1 MKFKKYVDKLNVDLT
16 NKTYIVTGANSGL
29 GFETTK
35 YLLYLNATV
44 IMACRNIA
52 KAINA
57 EKEIR
62 AEITTGKI
70 IIEEYDQGDIQSIR
84 NFAQKVIQS
93 YKIDGVVFNAG
104 IYFPKVDAKTKDE
117 FELTV
122 GTNYIGQ
129 YVLFD
134 SLKSI
139 INESTRMV
147 IVTSLT
153 ARLSKKYK
161 LENIEKLS
169 RNSRYG
175 YSKLLLAN
183 ECYELINQGYKCV
196 LTHPGICS
204 TNILFNKD
212 TGLPNLFSRLGR
224 RFLNIFTHSASKAAL
239 TTLLG
244 LVCDYKP
251 YMYVKP
257 RGMFAISGYPKIVNF
272 PKKYTSSNLLEET
285 RNYITQKVGS

>member
-29 GFETTK
+29 GLETTK

-44 IMACRNIA
+44 IMACRNIS
-52 KAINA
+52 KALNA

-62 AEITTGKI
+62 TTITTGKI
-70 IIEEYDQGDIQSIR
+70 IIEEYDQSDIESIK
-84 NFAQKVIQS
+84 NFAQRVIQS
-93 YKIDGVVFNAG
+93 YKIDGMVFNAG
-104 IYFPKVDAKTKDE
+104 IYFPKVDAKTKDD

-129 YVLFD
+129 YILFD
-134 SLKSI
+134 NLKTI
-139 INESTRMV
+139 IDENVRMV

-153 ARLSKKYK
+153 ARLSKKHK
-161 LENIEKLS
+161 LENVEKMS

-175 YSKLLLAN
+175 FSKLLLAN
-183 ECYELINQGYKCV
+183 ECYELTQKGYKCV

-212 TGLPNLFSRLGR
+212 TGLPSLFSRLGR

-239 TTLLG
+239 TNLLG

-251 YMYVKP
+251 NMYIKP
-257 RGMFAISGYPKIVNF
+257 RGPFAISGYPRIVKVPN
-272 PKKYTSSNLLEET
+272 KYASSNLLEET
-285 RNYITQKVGS
+285 RSYITQKVGS

>member
-44 IMACRNIA
+44 IMACRNIS
-52 KAINA
+52 KAMNA

-70 IIEEYDQGDIQSIR
+70 IIEEYDQGNIQSIR

-104 IYFPKVDAKTKDE
+104 VYFPKVDAKTKDN

-139 INESTRMV
+139 IDENTRIV

-153 ARLSKKYK
+153 ARLSKNHK
-161 LENIEKLS
+161 LENVENMS

-175 YSKLLLAN
+175 YSKLLLAK
-183 ECYELINQGYKCV
+183 ECYELNEKNYKCV

-212 TGLPNLFSRLGR
+212 TGLPSLFSRLGR

-239 TTLLG
+239 TSLLG

-251 YMYVKP
+251 NIYIKP
-257 RGMFAISGYPKIVNF
+257 RGPFAIFGYPKITKF
-272 PKKYTSSNLLEET
+272 PRKYSSSNLLEET
-285 RNYITQKVGS
+285 NQYITQKVGN